1 MERLFELSR
10 EYEKLHP
17 NSESPRSWIM
27 QFDIDEIIEMLEN
40 ANGRKID
47 VILPE
52 GPEVNGGGELV
63 YLEN

>member
-1 MERLFELSR
+1 MERLFELSQ

-27 QFDIDEIIEMLEN
+27 LFNIDEIIEMLEN

-63 YLEN
+63 YIEN